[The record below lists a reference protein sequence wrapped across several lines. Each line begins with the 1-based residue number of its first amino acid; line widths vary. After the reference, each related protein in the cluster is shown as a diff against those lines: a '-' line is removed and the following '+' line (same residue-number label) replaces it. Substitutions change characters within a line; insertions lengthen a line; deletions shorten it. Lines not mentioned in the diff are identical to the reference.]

1 MKIHFEG
8 DAASLKKAG
17 ETLKANPNVLD
28 DLAKDPQGFL
38 KNLGLDVDS
47 ETAKAI
53 QSHAQRGKSAAP
65 TTAAAAVHIDV

>member
-1 MKIHFEG
+1 MKIHFDG

-17 ETLKANPNVLD
+17 EKLKANPNVLD

-38 KNLGLDVDS
+38 RNLGLEVDN

-53 QSHAQRGKSAAP
+53 QSHAQRSKTSPASAS
-65 TTAAAAVHIDV
+65 AVHIDV